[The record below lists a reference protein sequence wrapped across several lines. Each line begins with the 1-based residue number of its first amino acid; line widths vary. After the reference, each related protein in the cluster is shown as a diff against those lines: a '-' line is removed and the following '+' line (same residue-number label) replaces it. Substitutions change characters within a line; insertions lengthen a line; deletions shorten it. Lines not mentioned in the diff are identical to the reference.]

1 MQVHQFYANM
11 QFRLYTIVF
20 LMLLVLSCD
29 SSNESDVIEMT
40 IAGTAIPNTV
50 GEEHFLNFKKEV
62 DAQSEGTLKLKML
75 VHGQLG
81 SEENL
86 VSGLRRNRVH
96 FANLSAIITST
107 LIPETALL
115 YAPYLFDNEEE
126 ADFVYDNYLTQIFTE
141 LLAAKGL
148 QFISWSEIG
157 FHNVYGKEPI
167 LLPEDAKGK
176 RYRVSASLSSR
187 YFAEAIEADLIPMGY
202 AEIVQSLQ
210 TGLIEAGDNSVALYA
225 KRGIDQEAPYYTL
238 TRHSLGMSIMVA
250 RKVWWDELTAR
261 QQQLIKDAWPGT
273 TILRQSLR
281 AEVASDLANA
291 VSLGIVVHELSDS
304 NRELWKQATQGQA
317 ERLADQIGGRAREVL
332 NLITEG
338 KKQFQLISN

>member
-1 MQVHQFYANM
+1 M
-11 QFRLYTIVF
+11 QFRLYTIVC

-29 SSNESDVIEMT
+29 SSTESDVIGMT
-40 IAGTAIPNTV
+40 VAGTAIPNTV
-50 GEEHFLNFKKEV
+50 GEAHFLNFKTAV
-62 DAQSEGTLKLKML
+62 DAQSQGTLKLKML

-167 LLPEDAKGK
+167 LLPEHAKGK

-187 YFAEAIEADLIPMGY
+187 YFAEAIGADVIPMGY

-225 KRGIDQEAPYYTL
+225 KRGIDQEAPHYTL
-238 TRHSLGMSIMVA
+238 TQHSLGMSIMVA
-250 RKVWWDELTAR
+250 RKIWWDQLTPR
-261 QQQLIKDAWPGT
+261 QQQIIINAWPEAK
-273 TILRQSLR
+273 ILRQSLR
-281 AEVASDLANA
+281 AEVARDLANA
-291 VSLGIVVHELSDS
+291 ASLGIVVHTLSASD
-304 NRELWKQATQGQA
+304 RELWKQATQGQA
-317 ERLADQIGGRAREVL
+317 ERLALAIGGQATEVL
-332 NLITEG
+332 DLISEG
-338 KKQFQLISN
+338 KKQFQLMLN

>member
-1 MQVHQFYANM
+1 M
-11 QFRLYTIVF
+11 QFRLYTIVC

-29 SSNESDVIEMT
+29 SSTESDVIEMT
-40 IAGTAIPNTV
+40 VAGTAIPNTV
-50 GEEHFLNFKKEV
+50 GEAHFLNFKTAV
-62 DAQSEGTLKLKML
+62 DAQSQGTLKLKML

-167 LLPEDAKGK
+167 LLPEHAKGK

-187 YFAEAIEADLIPMGY
+187 YFAEAIGADVIPMGY

-225 KRGIDQEAPYYTL
+225 KRGIDQEAPHYTL
-238 TRHSLGMSIMVA
+238 TQHSLGMSIMVA
-250 RKVWWDELTAR
+250 RKIWWDQLTPR
-261 QQQLIKDAWPGT
+261 QQQIITNAWPEAK
-273 TILRQSLR
+273 ILRQSLR
-281 AEVASDLANA
+281 DEVARDLANA
-291 VSLGIVVHELSDS
+291 ASLGIVVHALSASD
-304 NRELWKQATQGQA
+304 RELWKQATQGQA
-317 ERLADQIGGRAREVL
+317 ERLALAIGGQATEVL
-332 NLITEG
+332 DLISEG
-338 KKQFQLISN
+338 KKQFQLMLN

>member
-1 MQVHQFYANM
+1 M
-11 QFRLYTIVF
+11 QFRLYTIVC

-29 SSNESDVIEMT
+29 SSTESDVTEMT
-40 IAGTAIPNTV
+40 VAGTAIPNTV
-50 GEEHFLNFKKEV
+50 GEAHFLNFKTAV
-62 DAQSEGTLKLKML
+62 DAQSQGTLKLKML

-167 LLPEDAKGK
+167 LLPEHAKGK

-187 YFAEAIEADLIPMGY
+187 YFAEAIGADLIPMGY

-225 KRGIDQEAPYYTL
+225 KRGIDQEAPHYTL
-238 TRHSLGMSIMVA
+238 TQHSLGMSIMVA
-250 RKVWWDELTAR
+250 RKIWWDQLTPR
-261 QQQLIKDAWPGT
+261 QQQIITNAWPEAK
-273 TILRQSLR
+273 ILRQSLR
-281 AEVASDLANA
+281 DEVARDLANA
-291 VSLGIVVHELSDS
+291 ASLGIVVHALSASD
-304 NRELWKQATQGQA
+304 RELWKQATQGQA
-317 ERLADQIGGRAREVL
+317 ERLALAIGGQATEVL
-332 NLITEG
+332 DLISEG
-338 KKQFQLISN
+338 KKQFQLMLN

>member
-1 MQVHQFYANM
+1 M
-11 QFRLYTIVF
+11 QFRLYTIVC

-29 SSNESDVIEMT
+29 SSTESDVIEMT
-40 IAGTAIPNTV
+40 VAGTAIPNTV
-50 GEEHFLNFKKEV
+50 GETHFLNFKTAV
-62 DAQSEGTLKLKML
+62 DAQSQGTLKLKML

-86 VSGLRRNRVH
+86 VSGLRRNRIH

-167 LLPEDAKGK
+167 LLPEHAKGK

-187 YFAEAIEADLIPMGY
+187 YFAEAIGADVIPMGY

-225 KRGIDQEAPYYTL
+225 KRGIDQEAPHYTL
-238 TRHSLGMSIMVA
+238 TQHSLGMSIMVA
-250 RKVWWDELTAR
+250 RKIWWDQLTPR
-261 QQQLIKDAWPGT
+261 QQQIITNAWPEAK
-273 TILRQSLR
+273 ILRQSLR
-281 AEVASDLANA
+281 AEVARDLANA
-291 VSLGIVVHELSDS
+291 ASLGIVVHALSASD
-304 NRELWKQATQGQA
+304 RELWKQATQGQA
-317 ERLADQIGGRAREVL
+317 ERLALAIGGQATEVL
-332 NLITEG
+332 DLISEG
-338 KKQFQLISN
+338 KKQFQLMLN

>member
-1 MQVHQFYANM
+1 M
-11 QFRLYTIVF
+11 QFRLYTIVC
-20 LMLLVLSCD
+20 LTLLILSCD
-29 SSNESDVIEMT
+29 SSIESDVIEMT
-40 IAGTAIPNTV
+40 VAGTAIPNTV
-50 GEEHFLNFKKEV
+50 GEAHFLNFKTAV

-107 LIPETALL
+107 LVPETALL

-167 LLPEDAKGK
+167 LLPEEAKGK

-187 YFAEAIEADLIPMGY
+187 YFAEAIGADLIPMGY

-225 KRGIDQEAPYYTL
+225 KRGIDQEAPHYTL
-238 TRHSLGMSIMVA
+238 TQHSLGMSIMVA
-250 RKVWWDELTAR
+250 RKVWWDHLSSR
-261 QQQLIKDAWPGT
+261 QQEVIINAWPEA

-281 AEVASDLANA
+281 QEVARDLANA
-291 VSLGIVVHELSDS
+291 ASLGIVVHALSESD
-304 NRELWKQATQGQA
+304 RALWKQSTQGQV
-317 ERLADQIGGRAREVL
+317 ERLAIEIGGRATEVL
-332 NLITEG
+332 DLISEG
-338 KKQFQLISN
+338 KKQFQMSLN

>member
-1 MQVHQFYANM
+1 M
-11 QFRLYTIVF
+11 QFRLYTIVC
-20 LMLLVLSCD
+20 LVLLVLSCD
-29 SSNESDVIEMT
+29 SSTESDVIEMT
-40 IAGTAIPNTV
+40 VAGTAIPNTV
-50 GEEHFLNFKKEV
+50 GEAHFLNFKTAV
-62 DAQSEGTLKLKML
+62 DAQSQGTLKLKML

-167 LLPEDAKGK
+167 LLPEHAKGK

-187 YFAEAIEADLIPMGY
+187 YFAEAIGADLIPMGY

-225 KRGIDQEAPYYTL
+225 KRGIDQEAPHYTL
-238 TRHSLGMSIMVA
+238 TQHSLGMSIMVA
-250 RKVWWDELTAR
+250 RKIWWDQLTPR
-261 QQQLIKDAWPGT
+261 QQQIITNAWPEAK
-273 TILRQSLR
+273 ILRQSLR
-281 AEVASDLANA
+281 AEVARDLANA
-291 VSLGIVVHELSDS
+291 ASLGIVVHALSESD
-304 NRELWKQATQGQA
+304 RELWKQATQGQA
-317 ERLADQIGGRAREVL
+317 ERLALAIGGRATEVL
-332 NLITEG
+332 DLISEG
-338 KKQFQLISN
+338 KKQFQLMLN

>member
-1 MQVHQFYANM
+1 M
-11 QFRLYTIVF
+11 QFRLYTIVC
-20 LMLLVLSCD
+20 LVLLVLSCD
-29 SSNESDVIEMT
+29 SSTESDVIEMT
-40 IAGTAIPNTV
+40 VAGTAIPNTV
-50 GEEHFLNFKKEV
+50 GEAHFLNFKTAV
-62 DAQSEGTLKLKML
+62 DAQSQGTLKLKML

-167 LLPEDAKGK
+167 LLPEHAKGK

-187 YFAEAIEADLIPMGY
+187 YFAEAIGADLIPMGY

-225 KRGIDQEAPYYTL
+225 KRGIDQEAPHYTL
-238 TRHSLGMSIMVA
+238 TQHSLGMSIMVA
-250 RKVWWDELTAR
+250 RKIWWDQLTPR
-261 QQQLIKDAWPGT
+261 QQQIITNAWPEAK
-273 TILRQSLR
+273 ILRQSLR
-281 AEVASDLANA
+281 DEVARDLANA
-291 VSLGIVVHELSDS
+291 ASLGIVVHALSASD
-304 NRELWKQATQGQA
+304 RELWKQATQGQA
-317 ERLADQIGGRAREVL
+317 ERLALAIGGQATEVL
-332 NLITEG
+332 DLISEG
-338 KKQFQLISN
+338 KKQFQLMLN

>member
-1 MQVHQFYANM
+1 M
-11 QFRLYTIVF
+11 QFRLYTIVC

-29 SSNESDVIEMT
+29 SSTESDVMEMT
-40 IAGTAIPNTV
+40 VAGTAIPNTV
-50 GEEHFLNFKKEV
+50 GETHFLNFKTAV
-62 DAQSEGTLKLKML
+62 DAQSQGTLKLKML

-167 LLPEDAKGK
+167 LLPEHAKGK

-187 YFAEAIEADLIPMGY
+187 YFAEAIGADLIPMGY

-225 KRGIDQEAPYYTL
+225 KRGIDQEAPHYTL
-238 TRHSLGMSIMVA
+238 TQHSLGMSIMVA
-250 RKVWWDELTAR
+250 RKVWWDHLSSR
-261 QQQLIKDAWPGT
+261 QQEVIINAWPEA

-281 AEVASDLANA
+281 QEVARDLANA
-291 VSLGIVVHELSDS
+291 ASLGIVVHALSESD
-304 NRELWKQATQGQA
+304 RALWKQSTQGQV
-317 ERLADQIGGRAREVL
+317 ERLAIEIGGRATEVL
-332 NLITEG
+332 DLISEG
-338 KKQFQLISN
+338 KKQFQMSLN

>member
-1 MQVHQFYANM
+1 M
-11 QFRLYTIVF
+11 QFRLYTIVC

-29 SSNESDVIEMT
+29 SSTESDVIEMT
-40 IAGTAIPNTV
+40 VAGTAIPNTV
-50 GEEHFLNFKKEV
+50 GEAHFLNFKTAV
-62 DAQSEGTLKLKML
+62 DAQSQGTLKLKML

-167 LLPEDAKGK
+167 LLPEHAKGK

-187 YFAEAIEADLIPMGY
+187 YFAEAIGADVIPMGY

-225 KRGIDQEAPYYTL
+225 KRGIDQEAPHYTL
-238 TRHSLGMSIMVA
+238 TQHSLGMSIMVA
-250 RKVWWDELTAR
+250 RKIWWDQLTSR
-261 QQQLIKDAWPGT
+261 QQQIITNAWPEAK
-273 TILRQSLR
+273 ILRQSLR
-281 AEVASDLANA
+281 DEVARDLANA
-291 VSLGIVVHELSDS
+291 ASLGIVVHALSASD
-304 NRELWKQATQGQA
+304 RELWKQATQGQA
-317 ERLADQIGGRAREVL
+317 ERLALAIGGQATEVL
-332 NLITEG
+332 DLISEG
-338 KKQFQLISN
+338 KKQFQLMLN

>member
-1 MQVHQFYANM
+1 M
-11 QFRLYTIVF
+11 QFRLYTIVC
-20 LMLLVLSCD
+20 LVLLVLSCD
-29 SSNESDVIEMT
+29 SSTESDVIEMT
-40 IAGTAIPNTV
+40 VAGTAIPNTV
-50 GEEHFLNFKKEV
+50 GEAHFLNFKTAV
-62 DAQSEGTLKLKML
+62 DAQSQGTLKLKML

-107 LIPETALL
+107 LVPETALL

-167 LLPEDAKGK
+167 LLPEHAKGK

-187 YFAEAIEADLIPMGY
+187 YFAEAIGADLIPMGY

-225 KRGIDQEAPYYTL
+225 KRGIDQEAPHYTL
-238 TRHSLGMSIMVA
+238 TQHSLGMSIMVA
-250 RKVWWDELTAR
+250 RKIWWDQLTPR
-261 QQQLIKDAWPGT
+261 QQQIITNAWPEAK
-273 TILRQSLR
+273 ILRQSLR
-281 AEVASDLANA
+281 GEVARDLATA
-291 VSLGIVVHELSDS
+291 ASLGIVVHALSESD
-304 NRELWKQATQGQA
+304 RELWKQATQGQT
-317 ERLADQIGGRAREVL
+317 ERLALAIGGQATEVL
-332 NLITEG
+332 DLISEG
-338 KKQFQLISN
+338 KKQFRLMLN

>member
-1 MQVHQFYANM
+1 M
-11 QFRLYTIVF
+11 QFRLFTIVC
-20 LMLLVLSCD
+20 LILLILSCD
-29 SSNESDVIEMT
+29 SSTESDVIEMT
-40 IAGTAIPNTV
+40 VAGTAIPNTV
-50 GEEHFLNFKKEV
+50 GEAHFLNFKTAV

-107 LIPETALL
+107 LVPETALL

-167 LLPEDAKGK
+167 LLPEEAKGK

-187 YFAEAIEADLIPMGY
+187 YFAEAIGADLIPMGY

-225 KRGIDQEAPYYTL
+225 KRGIDQEAPHYTL
-238 TRHSLGMSIMVA
+238 TQHSLGMSIMVA
-250 RKVWWDELTAR
+250 RKVWWDHLSSR
-261 QQQLIKDAWPGT
+261 QQEVIINAWPEA

-281 AEVASDLANA
+281 QEVARDLANA
-291 VSLGIVVHELSDS
+291 ASLGIIVHALSESD
-304 NRELWKQATQGQA
+304 RALWKQSTQGQV
-317 ERLADQIGGRAREVL
+317 ERLAIEIGGRATEVL
-332 NLITEG
+332 DLISEG
-338 KKQFQLISN
+338 KKQFQMSLN

>member
-1 MQVHQFYANM
+1 M
-11 QFRLYTIVF
+11 QFRLYTIVC
-20 LMLLVLSCD
+20 LVLLVLSCD
-29 SSNESDVIEMT
+29 SSTESDVIEMT
-40 IAGTAIPNTV
+40 VAGTAIPNTV
-50 GEEHFLNFKKEV
+50 GEAHFLNFKTAV
-62 DAQSEGTLKLKML
+62 DAQSQGTLKLKML

-167 LLPEDAKGK
+167 LLPEHAKGK

-187 YFAEAIEADLIPMGY
+187 YFAEAIGADVIPMGY

-225 KRGIDQEAPYYTL
+225 KRGIDQEAPHYTL
-238 TRHSLGMSIMVA
+238 TQHSLGMSIMVA
-250 RKVWWDELTAR
+250 RKIWWDQLTPR
-261 QQQLIKDAWPGT
+261 QQQIITNAWPEAK
-273 TILRQSLR
+273 ILRQSLR
-281 AEVASDLANA
+281 AEVARDLANA
-291 VSLGIVVHELSDS
+291 ASLGIVVHTLSASD
-304 NRELWKQATQGQA
+304 RELWKQATQGQA
-317 ERLADQIGGRAREVL
+317 ERLALAIGGQATEVL
-332 NLITEG
+332 DLISEG
-338 KKQFQLISN
+338 KKQFQLMLN

>member
-1 MQVHQFYANM
+1 M
-11 QFRLYTIVF
+11 QFRLYTIVC
-20 LMLLVLSCD
+20 LVLLVLSCD
-29 SSNESDVIEMT
+29 SSTESDVIEMT
-40 IAGTAIPNTV
+40 VAGTAIPNTV
-50 GEEHFLNFKKEV
+50 GEAHFLNFKTAV
-62 DAQSEGTLKLKML
+62 DAQSQGTLKLKML

-167 LLPEDAKGK
+167 LLPEHAKGK

-187 YFAEAIEADLIPMGY
+187 YFAEAIGADVIPMGY

-225 KRGIDQEAPYYTL
+225 KRGIDQEAPHYTL
-238 TRHSLGMSIMVA
+238 TQHSLGMSIMVA
-250 RKVWWDELTAR
+250 RKIWWDQLTPR
-261 QQQLIKDAWPGT
+261 QQQIITNAWPEAK
-273 TILRQSLR
+273 ILRQSLR
-281 AEVASDLANA
+281 AEVARDLANA
-291 VSLGIVVHELSDS
+291 ASLGIVVHALSASD
-304 NRELWKQATQGQA
+304 RELWKQATQGQA
-317 ERLADQIGGRAREVL
+317 ERLALAIGGQATEVL
-332 NLITEG
+332 DLISEG
-338 KKQFQLISN
+338 KKQFQLMLN

>member
-1 MQVHQFYANM
+1 M
-11 QFRLYTIVF
+11 
-20 LMLLVLSCD
+20 
-29 SSNESDVIEMT
+29 EMT
-40 IAGTAIPNTV
+40 VAGTAIPNTV
-50 GEEHFLNFKKEV
+50 GETHFLNFKTAV
-62 DAQSEGTLKLKML
+62 DAQSQGTLKLKML

-167 LLPEDAKGK
+167 LLPEHAKGK

-187 YFAEAIEADLIPMGY
+187 YFAEAIGADLIPMGY

-225 KRGIDQEAPYYTL
+225 KRGIDQEAPHYTL
-238 TRHSLGMSIMVA
+238 TQHSLGMSIMVA
-250 RKVWWDELTAR
+250 RKIWWDQLTSR
-261 QQQLIKDAWPGT
+261 QQQIITNAWPEAK
-273 TILRQSLR
+273 ILRQSLR
-281 AEVASDLANA
+281 SELARDLANA
-291 VSLGIVVHELSDS
+291 ASLGIVVHALSESD
-304 NRELWKQATQGQA
+304 RKLWKQATQGQA
-317 ERLADQIGGRAREVL
+317 ERLALEIGGRATEVL
-332 NLITEG
+332 DLISEG

>member
-1 MQVHQFYANM
+1 M
-11 QFRLYTIVF
+11 QFRLYTIVC
-20 LMLLVLSCD
+20 LVLLVLSCD
-29 SSNESDVIEMT
+29 LSTESDVIEMT
-40 IAGTAIPNTV
+40 VAGTAIPNTV
-50 GEEHFLNFKKEV
+50 GETHFLNFKTAV
-62 DAQSEGTLKLKML
+62 DAQSQGTLKLKML

-86 VSGLRRNRVH
+86 VSGLRRNRIH

-167 LLPEDAKGK
+167 LLPEHAKGK

-187 YFAEAIEADLIPMGY
+187 YFAEAIGADLIPMGY

-225 KRGIDQEAPYYTL
+225 KRGIDQEAPHYTL
-238 TRHSLGMSIMVA
+238 TQHSLGMSIMVA
-250 RKVWWDELTAR
+250 RKIWWDQLTPR
-261 QQQLIKDAWPGT
+261 QQQIITNAWPEAK
-273 TILRQSLR
+273 ILRQSLR
-281 AEVASDLANA
+281 DEVARDLANA
-291 VSLGIVVHELSDS
+291 ASLGIVVHALSESD
-304 NRELWKQATQGQA
+304 RELWKQATQGQT
-317 ERLADQIGGRAREVL
+317 ERLALAIGGQATEVL
-332 NLITEG
+332 DLISEG
-338 KKQFQLISN
+338 KKQFQLMLN